1 MCLRKDAVLERL
13 SSIVWILQDSFNII
27 ATTKASKY
35 TKINIL
41 LRPKSYDMS
50 QWILRARVEPWSARW
65 AKVLSKFNSDHNF
78 GQCFAAVD
86 LDQLCAVHGYRVCL
100 SNVPGPSQKKRQD
113 SRCQNQRVAVSIT
126 CLGPRYTSS
135 GGLDGTL
142 SSGYTFKTFGTL
154 GHIRHS
160 AAMIRGWKI
169 ALSGSARIYR
179 FQMSSKD
186 WLVAQP

>member
-1 MCLRKDAVLERL
+1 
-13 SSIVWILQDSFNII
+13 
-27 ATTKASKY
+27 
-35 TKINIL
+35 
-41 LRPKSYDMS
+41 MS
-50 QWILRARVEPWSARW
+50 RRILRAPWSARW
-65 AKVLSKFNSDHNF
+65 AKLLSKFNSDHNF
-78 GQCFAAVD
+78 GQYFAAVD
-86 LDQLCAVHGYRVCL
+86 LDQLCAIHGYRVCL
-100 SNVPGPSQKKRQD
+100 SNVPGPSLQKKRQD

-169 ALSGSARIYR
+169 ALSGSAVIYR
-179 FQMSSKD
+179 FRCLPKHLFKRSRQD